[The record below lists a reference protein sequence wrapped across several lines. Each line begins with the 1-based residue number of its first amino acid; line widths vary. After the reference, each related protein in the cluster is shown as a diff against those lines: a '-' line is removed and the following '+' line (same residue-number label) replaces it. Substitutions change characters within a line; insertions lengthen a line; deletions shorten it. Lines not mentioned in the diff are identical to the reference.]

1 MIFWSKYVVNVW
13 QEQTT
18 YYSLVFLLTNLE
30 VFSHGQRSWWV
41 TPKCLS
47 YLDQPI
53 LTHYV
58 PVYIYIHTY
67 VLRGAVEITRGYI
80 YIYNQGYKL
89 QYLWMDITQITMVK
103 SIHKKFTGTALPSE
117 PTTHSNYLAEL

>member
-58 PVYIYIHTY
+58 PVYIYTY
-67 VLRGAVEITRGYI
+67 ICTSGC
-80 YIYNQGYKL
+80 
-89 QYLWMDITQITMVK
+89 
-103 SIHKKFTGTALPSE
+103 S
-117 PTTHSNYLAEL
+117 